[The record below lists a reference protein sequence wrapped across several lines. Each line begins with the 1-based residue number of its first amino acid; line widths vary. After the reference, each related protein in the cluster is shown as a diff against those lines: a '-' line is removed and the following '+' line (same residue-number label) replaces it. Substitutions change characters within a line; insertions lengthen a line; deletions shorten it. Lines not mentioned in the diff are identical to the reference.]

1 MLIFFYSPKGT
12 KEREKMPKTI
22 TKAYVEKRA
31 KKLNCDIEIIGGY
44 ILLTAPSG
52 YKLYSETHY
61 SGWSL
66 NDYAKTEIW
75 EDFADQM
82 TKLYPCNCGC

>member
-1 MLIFFYSPKGT
+1 MFYLWQKA
-12 KEREKMPKTI
+12 KERREKVPKTI
-22 TKAYVEKRA
+22 TKAYVERRA
-31 KKLNCDIEIIGGY
+31 KKLNCEIETIGGD

-52 YKLYSETHY
+52 FKLYSETHY

-66 NDYAKTEIW
+66 SDYAKAEIW